1 MVDQKAKLK
10 LQEAAP
16 KRAEETRMAARKGE
30 TERSSGIYVGGK
42 VLTYCYLKSKGVRT
56 RDGGINDVSPRGFIR

>member
-1 MVDQKAKLK
+1 MVEQKAKL
-10 LQEAAP
+10 QQREAAP
-16 KRAEETRMAARKGE
+16 KRAKETRMAARKGG